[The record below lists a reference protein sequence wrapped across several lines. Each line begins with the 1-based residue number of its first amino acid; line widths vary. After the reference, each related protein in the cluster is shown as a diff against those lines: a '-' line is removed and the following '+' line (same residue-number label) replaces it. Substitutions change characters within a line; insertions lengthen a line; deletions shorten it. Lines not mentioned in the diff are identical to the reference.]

1 MPRSMILAVLLAIGG
16 HVSIALAQDSDS
28 RLPHAAPLHT
38 MERARSYSLL
48 NRSSDVIVAAHARMT
63 NGDERDLTWNE
74 PLRPEQGRTLA
85 LPSTD
90 CLAELTVRFKSGR
103 ALQTRAPDCRQTR
116 IIATDSSLQIGSDA
130 SDRPPIN

>member
-1 MPRSMILAVLLAIGG
+1 MILAVLLAIGG
-16 HVSIALAQDSDS
+16 HMNIALAQDSNS
-28 RLPHAAPLHT
+28 HLPHAAPLT

-74 PLRPEQGRTLA
+74 PLRPQQGRNLA
-85 LPSTD
+85 VSSND

-103 ALQTRAPDCRQTR
+103 TLQARAPDCRQTR
-116 IIATDSSLQIGSDA
+116 IIATDSSLQIGSNA